1 MHPVQAPQRAPVLF
15 KSIWNQISQQC
26 MRYHLR
32 TLIKVDFT
40 SHSNSELFF
49 KHRKSGKI
57 KFIR

>member
-1 MHPVQAPQRAPVLF
+1 MHHVQAPQRAPELF
-15 KSIWNQISQQC
+15 KSVWIQISQQC

-40 SHSNSELFF
+40 SHSNSDYFF
-49 KHRKSGKI
+49 KSGKI